1 LTDHPVQPEPILQA
15 LQRHEVEYVI
25 IGGFAAQLHGDSSPT
40 RGIDLVPRVT
50 EDSLRR
56 LGAALNEVRATE
68 WIAGRDYPVP
78 VRLDRSRL
86 TGTGSMLLH
95 CPYGQIGVY
104 PTLIAFPHGWEQLY
118 PASQTRSAYGMDVRV
133 AALPDLL
140 RSYQTSTWAK
150 YRPRIERLT
159 DIQRT
164 IDRDGPLDPY
174 QPSSARGRATGDPVV
189 ALMAAEQLAR
199 LFDDARP
206 ALAYARRALL
216 RAADEADYGD
226 PGVARQHL
234 GAAVR
239 SLRECHQ
246 HLQPLIT
253 RSGVLQPGSDADSL
267 LVRRAIDELTITAE
281 HCGRAIHPSGRGELR
296 DLLVD
301 ARLHAA
307 SADSHLEQLHIQLER
322 TARSFVLDRLGR
334 GDTGRQ

>member
-1 LTDHPVQPEPILQA
+1 VTDHPVQPEPILHA
-15 LQRHEVEYVI
+15 LQRHQLEYVI
-25 IGGFAAQLHGDSSPT
+25 IGGFAAQLHGDPHPT
-40 RGIDLVPRVT
+40 RGIDFVPRIT
-50 EDSLRR
+50 EDNLRR
-56 LGAALNEVRATE
+56 LGAALNEVRASE

-86 TGTGSMLLH
+86 TGTGAMLLH
-95 CPYGQIGVY
+95 CPHGQIGVY
-104 PTLIAFPHGWEQLY
+104 PTLIAFPGGWEQLHLT
-118 PASQTRSAYGMDVRV
+118 SQTRSAYGMDLRV

-159 DIQRT
+159 DIQRST
-164 IDRDGPLDPY
+164 DRDGPFDPY
-174 QPSSARGRATGDPVV
+174 QPTARGRATSDPVV
-189 ALMAAEQLAR
+189 ALIAAEQLAR

-216 RAADEADYGD
+216 RAADEADYGN
-226 PGVARQHL
+226 PAVARQHL

-239 SLRECHQ
+239 SLRECHNY
-246 HLQPLIT
+246 LEPLIT
-253 RSGVLQPGSDADSL
+253 RNGAIQPGSDADAV

-322 TARSFVLDRLGR
+322 TARSFILDRLGR

>member
-1 LTDHPVQPEPILQA
+1 VTDHPVQPEPILQA
-15 LQRHEVEYVI
+15 LQLHHVDYVL
-25 IGGFAAQLHGDSSPT
+25 IGGFAAQLHGDPHPT
-40 RGIDLVPRVT
+40 RGIDLVPRIT
-50 EDSLRR
+50 EENLRG

-68 WIAGRDYPVP
+68 WIAGRDYPIP

-95 CPYGQIGVY
+95 CPHGQIGVY
-104 PTLIAFPHGWEQLY
+104 PTLIAFPHGWEQLRQT
-118 PASQTRSAYGMDVRV
+118 SQTRAAYGMDLRV

-140 RSYQTSTWAK
+140 RCYQTSTWAK
-150 YRPRIERLT
+150 YRPRIERLN

-164 IDRDGPLDPY
+164 IHRDGPLDPY
-174 QPSSARGRATGDPVV
+174 QPSTARGRATSDPVV
-189 ALMAAEQLAR
+189 ALIAAEQLAR

-239 SLRECHQ
+239 SLRECH
-246 HLQPLIT
+246 HYLEPLIT
-253 RSGVLQPGSDADSL
+253 RSGLRQPGSDSDSM

-281 HCGRAIHPSGRGELR
+281 HCGRAIHPSGRGDLR

-307 SADSHLEQLHIQLER
+307 SADSHLEQLQIQLER
-322 TARSFVLDRLGR
+322 TARSFALDRLGR